1 LFHASQA
8 SIAVESSL
16 LGRKEESERV
26 IAAAADAAAA
36 ADDDDDD
43 DDDYA
48 AAAAARVRGA
58 KPLQIDACDGD
69 YKAVERRPSNNDN
82 EQNKKNDNASNN
94 DGGGGGASGGD
105 ANEAHTVYG
114 VTVQSLGIKPLSIP
128 LKLQKQL
135 PRARVARALL
145 NQVFAAVDNAI
156 NCISSVRD
164 DAALVELTATQLD
177 NHIKQRLSGALC
189 CERVH

>member
-1 LFHASQA
+1 M
-8 SIAVESSL
+8 
-16 LGRKEESERV
+16 
-26 IAAAADAAAA
+26 IAAGADDAAA

-48 AAAAARVRGA
+48 SAAAARVRGA

-69 YKAVERRPSNNDN
+69 DKAVERRPSNNDN
-82 EQNKKNDNASNN
+82 EQNKINDDNTSNN

-105 ANEAHTVYG
+105 DDEAHTVYG

-145 NQVFAAVDNAI
+145 NQVLAAVDNAI
-156 NCISSVRD
+156 NCISSVHD
-164 DAALVELTATQLD
+164 DAALVKLTATQLD